1 MTMGT
6 LVGQRRFTT
15 IDVVVTD
22 EVASVRFDRPRANNS
37 IDRVLLSELH
47 EVFDLLDAS
56 EVRVIVLRG
65 DEHAFCTGMDF
76 NAYTA
81 GVDRRGIPGAG
92 QEERLVTEMTR
103 SYMDLLRKM
112 SLHRCVVVSVVE
124 GKALAGGIGIV
135 AASDYAIASEQSTF
149 GLPEVIWG
157 LLPSMAVP
165 YLIRRVGHQAAYRMT
180 MLGHT
185 IDARR
190 AAAID
195 LVDECVAPE
204 ELDRALDLLL
214 RQLGR
219 MYAPVVPL
227 MKRYFRDLSAIT
239 DEVEEHAVRTTT
251 ERSRDERVKAN
262 IANFTRHGRFPWSP
276 K

>member
-1 MTMGT
+1 MET
-6 LVGQRRFTT
+6 LVGERRFGT
-15 IDVVVTD
+15 IDVVVTG
-22 EVASVRFDRPRANNS
+22 EVASVRFDRPQANNS
-37 IDRVLLSELH
+37 IDRALLSELH
-47 EVFDLLDAS
+47 EVLDLLDTSQIRA
-56 EVRVIVLRG
+56 IVLRG

-76 NAYTA
+76 NAYIA
-81 GVDRRGIPGAG
+81 GVNQSGTSGAR
-92 QEERLVTEMTR
+92 QEERLITGMTR
-103 SYMDLLRKM
+103 SYMDLLKKM
-112 SLHRCVVVSVVE
+112 SLHRCIVISLVE
-124 GKALAGGIGIV
+124 GKVLAGGLGIV
-135 AASDYAIASEQSTF
+135 AASDYAIASERSTF

-190 AAAID
+190 AADID

-204 ELDRALDLLL
+204 DLDRALDLVL

-219 MYAPVVPL
+219 MYAPVAPL
-227 MKRYFRDLSAIT
+227 MKRYFRDMSTIT

-262 IANFTRHGRFPWSP
+262 IANFIRHGRFPWSSR
-276 K
+276 